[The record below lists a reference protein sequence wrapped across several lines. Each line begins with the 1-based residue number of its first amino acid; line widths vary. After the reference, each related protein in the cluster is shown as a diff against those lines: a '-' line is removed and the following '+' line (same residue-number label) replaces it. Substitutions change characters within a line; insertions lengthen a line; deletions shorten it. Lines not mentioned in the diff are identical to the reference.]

1 MENDLLLTR
10 FRELTRTT
18 AALLPAQEEAVFS
31 DAPLTLA
38 GAGAGTG
45 KTHTLAWRFLRALLR
60 PGVRPRDILTLTFT
74 EKAASEMSERINA
87 LFAKVRPVLDPD
99 GSLLARTAEE
109 LQEAPISTIHAFSL
123 NILREKALFL
133 PSGLSARP
141 ITPPEEE
148 LFGRRVRDALDSLD
162 FDWFRRNLPSGR
174 TPEDLLEEAGDDLP
188 AVLNAYSPAAVTDFA
203 FGLSDMLESRGET
216 PDTLLESAGST
227 AFADGIEERLK
238 AIALPSAREAASL
251 WLQDILPSLPSPL
264 PGSGAFNGRL
274 SAFRERWTGR
284 PASGEENFL
293 LALADDLFKNL
304 LKNLSG
310 TGNSKA
316 ALLLGEL
323 LGESLK
329 DHREHF
335 SVLWTSLGFLEKGL
349 TPLDFRLRTALLRT
363 AALLWLAFRE
373 FRRRRGLVT
382 FDDMIRL
389 AGELTVPSADKGTPV
404 RTYRE
409 ILVDEFQDT
418 NALQDRLIRSV
429 AGPDS
434 RIFLVGD
441 LKQSIYRFRHADP
454 SLFGA
459 LLGRQDEGTR
469 YIPLQ
474 TNFRTRPALLDGV
487 NEIFGRVWRDGIS
500 PSLGQAYEDLLFPE
514 DGALAAAR
522 EGTTLPAIL
531 PLIRCAEEGEK
542 ALQAR
547 TGAAEHLGRALSRMR
562 GQPVWD
568 SRLKALRP
576 AEWRDMTILVPT
588 RSSFPA
594 LEDTL
599 FPRFGIPV
607 AFERGKQYFA
617 RGEIGDLRAALQTI
631 AFPDDRHALLSFL
644 ATPFSGLSL
653 DQVALLFAPGEP
665 LVEDLYPGT
674 ARRIEELRTAA
685 RYAGLFSAIAGL
697 LKNQAVLLSWPFWRR
712 RNVLSNLWKG
722 LDLVR
727 EYEEVFGSD
736 PAGCAAYFAR
746 MAAVRSGGEE
756 GTPLGE
762 EEDVVRVMTVH
773 SAKGLEFPIVALV
786 DLNNTPGRGWG
797 NSLVPSLL
805 LGAGAS
811 KYPSG
816 WGEETSETGKL
827 AVFLEKAEEG
837 EEWERLFY
845 VGCTRAR
852 DCLILSSPCGGKDG
866 LPQPAK
872 GSWLSLLGEDL
883 LAASDSGD
891 GEEGNEPPLLPQEE
905 KAGDPP
911 GTGGRTL
918 SLPSLAP
925 LSLERLSATSFSL
938 FQWCPA
944 AWRMKY
950 RQGVDL
956 IWELP
961 SSEEQG
967 GADLGS
973 FAHWFLVRWNFM
985 ESGLGALRSS
995 RCPLT
1000 LPPSLRSVWRDEG
1013 ARLTLVRWLERLA
1026 RLPAGKRMAE
1036 RAASGGLRREL
1047 PFRFRMADGPLLTGS
1062 VDVLWEE
1069 EDSICIRDYKI
1080 TARDE
1085 SAPESLPS
1093 WEALY
1098 RAQLLFYGYAASLA
1112 WPGKKVD
1119 MRLIH
1124 LREGSEGDAV
1134 IGGAPWQDME
1144 ETLRRTARRAVS
1156 GPFSPAAERCPVC
1169 FYRFDCPFRQK
1180 QPAPEGNPRDSS
1192 SS

>member
-1 MENDLLLTR
+1 MTEMNNLLLTR
-10 FRELTRTT
+10 LRELIRSTD
-18 AALLPAQEEAVFS
+18 ALLPAQEEAVFS

-87 LFAKVRPVLDPD
+87 LFAKVRPVLDPENR
-99 GSLLARTAEE
+99 LLTAVAEE

-148 LFGRRVRDALDSLD
+148 LFNRRVRDALDTLD
-162 FDWFRRNLPSGR
+162 FDWFRRTLPPGR
-174 TPEDLLEEAGDDLP
+174 TPEEILGEAADDLP

-203 FGLSDMLESRGET
+203 FALSNLLESRGET
-216 PDTLLESAGST
+216 PDTLLESAGSD
-227 AFADGIEERLK
+227 AFAPLIEERLK
-238 AIALPSAREAASL
+238 AIALPSARANCSL
-251 WLQDILPSLPSPL
+251 WLKEILPFLPPAL
-264 PGSGAFNGRL
+264 PGSGAFNERL
-274 SAFRERWTGR
+274 GDFRNRWTGR
-284 PASGEENFL
+284 TPSEDENFF
-293 LALADDLFKNL
+293 LAFAGDLHASL

-310 TGNSKA
+310 TGNSKS
-316 ALLLGEL
+316 ALLLAEL
-323 LGESLK
+323 LGERLK
-329 DHREHF
+329 DHRERNA
-335 SVLWTSLGFLEKGL
+335 SLWTALSFLEQGL
-349 TPLDFRLRTALLRT
+349 TDKDFRLRTALLRT
-363 AALLWLAFRE
+363 ASLLWLAFRE

-389 AGELTVPSADKGTPV
+389 AGELTAPSAEQGTPL
-404 RTYRE
+404 RIYRE

-429 AGPDS
+429 AGPES

-454 SLFGA
+454 TLFGE
-459 LLGRQDEGTR
+459 LLKKQDEETM

-474 TNFRTRPALLDGV
+474 TNFRTRPTLLDGV
-487 NEIFGRVWRDGIS
+487 NAIFRRVWRDGIS

-514 DGALAAAR
+514 NEELASSR
-522 EGTTLPAIL
+522 EQTPLPAVL
-531 PLIRCAEEGEK
+531 PLIRCTEEDER
-542 ALQAR
+542 APDAR
-547 TGAAEHLGRALSRMR
+547 KGAADLLGQALLTLR

-568 SRLKALRP
+568 SGLKAMRP
-576 AEWRDMTILVPT
+576 AEWRDMTILVPV
-588 RSSFPA
+588 RSSFEA
-594 LEDTL
+594 LEGTL
-599 FPRFGIPV
+599 FPRYGIPV
-607 AFERGKQYFA
+607 AFERGKQYFN

-631 AFPDDRHALLSFL
+631 AFPEDRHALLSFL
-644 ATPFSGLSL
+644 STPFSGLSL
-653 DQVALLFAPGEP
+653 EELAPLFAPDKP
-665 LVEDLYPGT
+665 LLGDLYPEAAEGIENLRRT
-674 ARRIEELRTAA
+674 ARYGSLYTALA
-685 RYAGLFSAIAGL
+685 EL
-697 LKNQAVLLSWPFWRR
+697 LKNQAVLLFWPSWRR

-727 EYEEVFGSD
+727 EYEEVFGND

-746 MAAVRSGGEE
+746 MAARPSGGEE

-786 DLNNTPGRGWG
+786 DLNNTRGRGWG
-797 NSLVPSLL
+797 KSLVPSLL

-811 KYPSG
+811 RYPSEWG
-816 WGEETSETGKL
+816 GEESDTGKL
-827 AVFLEKAEEG
+827 AAFLEQTEEG

-852 DCLILSSPCGGKDG
+852 DCLILSSSCGGKEG
-866 LPQPAK
+866 VPEPAK
-872 GSWLSLLGEDL
+872 GSWLSLLDESSLAFSEGGEKRENPFPVPEGEKEDL
-883 LAASDSGD
+883 P
-891 GEEGNEPPLLPQEE
+891 GERGQIIPP
-905 KAGDPP
+905 
-911 GTGGRTL
+911 
-918 SLPSLAP
+918 PSLET

-956 IWELP
+956 VWELP

-973 FAHWFLVRWNFM
+973 LAHWFLARWNFKP
-985 ESGLGALRSS
+985 EGLENLRSS
-995 RCPLT
+995 QCPHT
-1000 LPPSLRSVWRDEG
+1000 LPPSLRSVWREDK
-1013 ARLTLVRWLERLA
+1013 ARLALALWLEGLA
-1026 RLPAGKRMAE
+1026 RLPAGEALAE
-1036 RAASGGLRREL
+1036 RAAEGSLRREL
-1047 PFRFRMADGPLLTGS
+1047 PFRFRMTDGPLLTGS
-1062 VDVLWEE
+1062 IDVLWEE
-1069 EDSICIRDYKI
+1069 EDKICIRDYKI

-1085 SAPESLPS
+1085 SAPESAPS

-1098 RAQLLFYGYAASLA
+1098 SSQLLFYGYAASLA
-1112 WPGKKVD
+1112 EPGKNVD

-1124 LREGSEGDAV
+1124 LREGTEGDPV
-1134 IGGAPWQDME
+1134 EGASSWNKMTEQ
-1144 ETLRRTARRAVS
+1144 LRRVARQAVS
-1156 GPFSPAAERCPVC
+1156 GPFAPAAERCPVC

-1180 QPAPEGNPRDSS
+1180 
-1192 SS
+1192 

>member
-1 MENDLLLTR
+1 MTEMNDLLLER
-10 FRELTRTT
+10 FKEHIRSTD
-18 AALLPAQEEAVFS
+18 ALLPAQAEAVFS

-87 LFAKVRPVLDPD
+87 LFAKVRPVLDPENR
-99 GSLLARTAEE
+99 LLTTVAEE

-148 LFGRRVRDALDSLD
+148 LFSRRVRDALDTLD
-162 FDWFRRNLPSGR
+162 FDWFRRNLPPGR
-174 TPEDLLEEAGDDLP
+174 TPEELLGEGAADLP
-188 AVLNAYSPAAVTDFA
+188 AVLNAYSPAGVTDFA
-203 FGLSDMLESRGET
+203 FALSNLLESRGET
-216 PDTLLESAGST
+216 PDTLLESAGSK
-227 AFADGIEERLK
+227 AFAPLIEERLK
-238 AIALPSAREAASL
+238 AIALPSAREKCTL
-251 WLQDILPSLPSPL
+251 WLKEILPFLPPVL
-264 PGSGAFNGRL
+264 PGSGAFNERLEGFRNRWAGRTP
-274 SAFRERWTGR
+274 SE
-284 PASGEENFL
+284 EENFS
-293 LALADDLFKNL
+293 LAFASDLHASL

-310 TGNSKA
+310 TGKSKS
-316 ALLLGEL
+316 ALLLAKL
-323 LGESLK
+323 LGERLK
-329 DHREHF
+329 DHREGNAP
-335 SVLWTSLGFLEKGL
+335 LWTALSFLEKGL
-349 TPLDFRLRTALLRT
+349 TDKDFRLRTALLRT
-363 AALLWLAFRE
+363 ASLLWLAFRE

-389 AGELTVPSADKGTPV
+389 AGELTAPSAEQGTPL
-404 RTYRE
+404 RIYRE

-429 AGPDS
+429 AGPES

-454 SLFGA
+454 TLFGE
-459 LLGRQDEGTR
+459 LLKKQEEGTR

-487 NEIFGRVWRDGIS
+487 NGIFRRVWRDGIS

-514 DGALAAAR
+514 NTELASFR
-522 EGTTLPAIL
+522 EQTSLPAL
-531 PLIRCAEEGEK
+531 LTLIRCTEEDEK
-542 ALQAR
+542 ALDAR
-547 TGAAEHLGRALSRMR
+547 RGAADLLGQALLNLR

-568 SRLKALRP
+568 SGLKAMRP
-576 AEWRDMTILVPT
+576 AEWRDMTILVPG
-588 RSSFPA
+588 RSSFAA

-599 FPRFGIPV
+599 SPRYGIPV
-607 AFERGKQYFA
+607 AFERGKQYFS

-631 AFPDDRHALLSFL
+631 AFPGDRHALLSFL

-653 DQVALLFAPGEP
+653 EQLAPLFAPDEP
-665 LVEDLYPGT
+665 LLGDLYPE
-674 ARRIEELRTAA
+674 AAERIEDLRRRA
-685 RYAGLFSAIAGL
+685 RYGGLYSALAEL
-697 LKNQAVLLSWPFWRR
+697 LKDQSVLLFWPSWRR

-727 EYEEVFGSD
+727 EYEEVFGND

-746 MAAVRSGGEE
+746 MASRPSGGEE

-786 DLNNTPGRGWG
+786 DLNNSRGRGWG
-797 NSLVPSLL
+797 KSLVPSLL

-811 KYPSG
+811 RYPSEWG
-816 WGEETSETGKL
+816 GEESETGKL
-827 AVFLEKAEEG
+827 AAFLEQAEEG

-852 DCLILSSPCGGKDG
+852 DCLILSSRCGEKEGV
-866 LPQPAK
+866 PEPAK
-872 GSWLSLLGEDL
+872 GSWLSLLDESSLAFSTGGEDRE
-883 LAASDSGD
+883 D
-891 GEEGNEPPLLPQEE
+891 GLPLPERDEPE
-905 KAGDPP
+905 KEDRPGERGPRVPP
-911 GTGGRTL
+911 
-918 SLPSLAP
+918 PSLDA

-956 IWELP
+956 VWELP

-973 FAHWFLVRWNFM
+973 LAHWFLARWNFQPD
-985 ESGLGALRSS
+985 GLEYLRSS
-995 RCPLT
+995 RCPHT
-1000 LPPSLRSVWRDEG
+1000 LPPSLRAIWREEK
-1013 ARLTLVRWLERLA
+1013 ARLALLGWLEGLA
-1026 RLPAGKRMAE
+1026 RLPAGKALAE
-1036 RAASGGLRREL
+1036 RAAGNSLRREL
-1047 PFRFRMADGPLLTGS
+1047 PFRFRRADGPLLTGS
-1062 VDVLWEE
+1062 IDVLWEE
-1069 EDSICIRDYKI
+1069 ENTICIRDYKI

-1085 SAPESLPS
+1085 SAPESAPS

-1098 RAQLLFYGYAASLA
+1098 SSQLLFYGYAASLA
-1112 WPGKKVD
+1112 WPGKDVD

-1124 LREGSEGDAV
+1124 LREGTEGDPV
-1134 IGGAPWQDME
+1134 EGGSSWNKME
-1144 ETLRRTARRAVS
+1144 EELRRVARQAVS
-1156 GPFSPAAERCPVC
+1156 GPFPPAAERCPVC

-1180 QPAPEGNPRDSS
+1180 
-1192 SS
+1192 

>member
-1 MENDLLLTR
+1 MTEMNDLLLNR
-10 FRELTRTT
+10 FREHIRSTD
-18 AALLPAQEEAVFS
+18 ALLPAQEEAVFS

-60 PGVRPRDILTLTFT
+60 PGIRPRDILTLTFT
-74 EKAASEMSERINA
+74 EKAASEMSERISA
-87 LFAKVRPVLDPD
+87 LFAKVRPVL
-99 GSLLARTAEE
+99 GLENRLLASVAEE
-109 LQEAPISTIHAFSL
+109 LQEAPISTIHAFAL

-148 LFGRRVRDALDSLD
+148 LFSRRVRDALDTLD

-174 TPEDLLEEAGDDLP
+174 TPEDLLGKAAEDLP
-188 AVLNAYSPAAVTDFA
+188 ALLNAYSPARVTDFA
-203 FGLSDMLESRGET
+203 FALSNLLESRGET
-216 PDTLLESAGST
+216 PDTLLESAGSD
-227 AFADGIEERLK
+227 AFAPLVEDRLK
-238 AIALPSAREAASL
+238 AIALPSAREKCSL
-251 WLQDILPSLPSPL
+251 WLREVLPFLPPTL
-264 PGSGAFNGRL
+264 PGSGAFNERLEGFRNRWAGRTP
-274 SAFRERWTGR
+274 SE
-284 PASGEENFL
+284 EENFS
-293 LALADDLFKNL
+293 LAFASDLHASL

-310 TGNSKA
+310 TGKSKS
-316 ALLLGEL
+316 ALLLAEL
-323 LGESLK
+323 LGEPLK
-329 DHREHF
+329 DHREGDAT
-335 SVLWTSLGFLEKGL
+335 LWSALSFLEKGL
-349 TPLDFRLRTALLRT
+349 TDKDFRLRTALLRT
-363 AALLWLAFRE
+363 ASLLWLAFRE

-389 AGELTVPSADKGTPV
+389 AGELTAPSAEQGAPL
-404 RTYRE
+404 RIYRE

-429 AGPDS
+429 AGPES

-454 SLFGA
+454 TLFGE
-459 LLGRQDEGTR
+459 LLKKKEEGRR

-487 NEIFGRVWRDGIS
+487 NAIFRRVWRDGIS
-500 PSLGQAYEDLLFPE
+500 PTLEQAYEDLLFPE
-514 DGALAAAR
+514 NAELASSR
-522 EGTTLPAIL
+522 EQTPLPALL
-531 PLIRCAEEGEK
+531 PLIRCTGEAESAPE
-542 ALQAR
+542 AR
-547 TGAAEHLGRALSRMR
+547 RGAADLLGRALLALR

-568 SRLKALRP
+568 SGLRGMRP

-588 RSSFPA
+588 RSSFGA

-599 FPRFGIPV
+599 SPRHGIPV
-607 AFERGKQYFA
+607 AFERGKQYFS

-644 ATPFSGLSL
+644 STPFSGLTL
-653 DQVALLFAPGEP
+653 EELPPLFAPGAP
-665 LVEDLYPGT
+665 PIEDLYPE
-674 ARRIEELRTAA
+674 AAERLEDLRRKA
-685 RYAGLFSAIAGL
+685 RYAGLFSALAEL
-697 LKNQAVLLSWPFWRR
+697 LRDQSVLLFWPSWRR

-727 EYEEVFGSD
+727 EYEEVFGTD

-746 MAAVRSGGEE
+746 MASRPSGGEE

-786 DLNNTPGRGWG
+786 DLNNSRGRGWG
-797 NSLVPSLL
+797 KSLVPSLL

-811 KYPSG
+811 RYPSEWG
-816 WGEETSETGKL
+816 GEESETGKL
-827 AVFLEKAEEG
+827 AAFLEQAEEG

-852 DCLILSSPCGGKDG
+852 DCLILSSSCGGEG
-866 LPQPAK
+866 APEPAK
-872 GSWLSLLGEDL
+872 GSWLSLLDESL
-883 LAASDSGD
+883 LAFSEE
-891 GEEGNEPPLLPQEE
+891 GEER
-905 KAGDPP
+905 GDPP
-911 GTGGRTL
+911 LQKEEEKSAPPEKRGRTVPP
-918 SLPSLAP
+918 PSLEA

-956 IWELP
+956 VWELP

-973 FAHWFLVRWNFM
+973 LAHWFLARWNFKPD
-985 ESGLGALRSS
+985 GLEILRSP

-1000 LPPSLRSVWRDEG
+1000 LPPSLRSVWREEK
-1013 ARLTLVRWLERLA
+1013 ARSALVGWLEGLA
-1026 RLPAGKRMAE
+1026 GLPAGKALAE
-1036 RAASGGLRREL
+1036 RAAGGTLRREL
-1047 PFRFRMADGPLLTGS
+1047 PFRFRMAEGPLLTGS
-1062 VDVLWEE
+1062 IDVLWEE
-1069 EDSICIRDYKI
+1069 EGRICIRDYKI

-1085 SAPESLPS
+1085 SAPESAPS

-1098 RAQLLFYGYAASLA
+1098 SSQLLFYGYAASLA
-1112 WPGKKVD
+1112 WPGKGVD

-1124 LREGSEGDAV
+1124 LREGTEGDPV
-1134 IGGAPWQDME
+1134 EGAPSWKRME
-1144 ETLRRTARRAVS
+1144 EDLRRAARQAVS
-1156 GPFSPAAERCPVC
+1156 GPFTPASERCPVC
-1169 FYRFDCPFRQK
+1169 FYRFDCPFRQ
-1180 QPAPEGNPRDSS
+1180 G
-1192 SS
+1192 